1 MDTHKCDLLM
11 VRDGQA
17 RCRYV
22 ARPCQGDTMKKGIS
36 LDLDIMPM
44 VSLVVAV
51 VVASIIL
58 NTKKI

>member
-1 MDTHKCDLLM
+1 
-11 VRDGQA
+11 
-17 RCRYV
+17 
-22 ARPCQGDTMKKGIS
+22 MKKGIS